1 MAPTE
6 AAQRCSGPSKRPREH
21 GSELLLISVWTP
33 SPAEIAPPFGS
44 FPWGTNVD
52 LTEAAEQAHQELLQG
67 VMGEQDDVK
76 VKTQVVSGNAAKV
89 LIDSSQDA
97 DLLVVGSRGHG
108 GFAGMLLGS
117 VSQHVAAHASCPV
130 VVVRCRNGRFGMA
143 GIAPVM

>member
-6 AAQRCSGPSKRPREH
+6 ATQRCSGPSKRPETRIGTPAH
-21 GSELLLISVWTP
+21 QRLDP
-33 SPAEIAPPFGS
+33 SPPEIAPPFGS

-52 LTEAAEQAHQELLQG
+52 LTEAAEQALQELLQG

-76 VKTQVVSGNAAKV
+76 VKTQVVNGNAAKV
-89 LIDSSQDA
+89 LIDSSPDA

-117 VSQHVAAHASCPV
+117 VSQHVAAHANCPV
-130 VVVRCRNGRFGMA
+130 VVVR
-143 GIAPVM
+143 

>member
-1 MAPTE
+1 MAEWKRIVAGVDGSDGSRAALQWAFEE
-6 AAQRCSGPSKRPREH
+6 AREH

-52 LTEAAEQAHQELLQG
+52 LTEAAEQALQELLQG

-130 VVVRCRNGRFGMA
+130 VVVR
-143 GIAPVM
+143 